1 VVWTDA
7 LGNLYQPWVLRQ
19 HQKKSISKMIAK
31 IKKDEEVDEEVD
43 EDEKLMKTI
52 CDLKKIFILKI

>member
-1 VVWTDA
+1 
-7 LGNLYQPWVLRQ
+7 
-19 HQKKSISKMIAK
+19 MIAK

-52 CDLKKIFILKI
+52 CDLRKNFYFKDLKFC